1 MSDGVVSDG
10 MKPDGVRPDGVR
22 PDGAIGFVF
31 DGAGG
36 AVAIAPD
43 ASKTVLDGP
52 PFEWRHFRRS
62 DPDTLK
68 RLEAIGLDPA
78 VIGALTAEETRPR
91 CTVHGRGVVL
101 NLRGVNI
108 DPGAEPEDMISVRL
122 WLEEDRVTGVSSRPL
137 YAVTDMVAAI
147 ERGEAPVS
155 VGDFVARLA
164 LRLADRAEPY
174 VATLNEKIDDFEEA
188 MLDAKSSV
196 SRPGLSGLRR
206 SAIVL
211 RRFLVPQRDALST
224 LEIEDLAWLSERD
237 RMRLREAAERVMRL
251 GEELDAIR
259 DRAQIVHD
267 QIMDQRAERMN
278 RQSLLLAVV
287 AAIFLPLTLLTGLL
301 GINVGGVPG
310 AANPWAFAMVTAAL
324 VVIGGGLYW
333 WVRAMGFFR

>member
-1 MSDGVVSDG
+1 ML
-10 MKPDGVRPDGVR
+10 
-22 PDGAIGFVF
+22 DGAIGFVF

-36 AVAIAPD
+36 AVAISPD
-43 ASKTVLDGP
+43 APEGKLDGP
-52 PFEWRHFRRS
+52 PFEWRHFRQS
-62 DPDTLK
+62 DPDTVK

-78 VIGALTAEETRPR
+78 VIGALTADETRPR
-91 CTVHGRGVVL
+91 CTIHGRGVVL
-101 NLRGVNI
+101 NLRGVNL
-108 DPGAEPEDMISVRL
+108 DPGAEPDDMISVRL
-122 WLEEDRVTGVSSRPL
+122 WLEKDRVTGVSIRPL
-137 YAVTDMVAAI
+137 HAITDMIAAI

-174 VATLNEKIDDFEEA
+174 VATLNEKIDEIEEA
-188 MLDAKSSV
+188 VLDAHSSV
-196 SRPGLSGLRR
+196 SRLGLSGLRR

-211 RRFLVPQRDALST
+211 RRYLVPQRDALTT
-224 LEIEDLAWLSERD
+224 LEIEDLAWLSDRD

-267 QIMDQRAERMN
+267 QIMDQRAERTN

-310 AANPWAFAMVTAAL
+310 AGHPFAFAIVTVAL
-324 VVIGGGLYW
+324 VVIGGGLYL
-333 WVRAMGFFR
+333 WVRALGFFR